1 MEDLIKEVKNLDQ
14 SLKSM
19 NTNSSTSLAK
29 IFEELKEIRK
39 SRQFL
44 SDQHEEAKERLAT
57 AENKIT
63 QLSKENN
70 DLTIRTCNLE
80 KDNKLLQMAMNDLEQ
95 YSCRDCV
102 EIKGIEYTA
111 HESTDEIAVNVAKKM
126 GLTLTK
132 ADISVSHRL
141 NYQVQ
146 EHSSFHDLQ
155 DLPPKIIAKFI
166 SRNVRDN
173 FTKNKKKKIKKEDRI
188 YINESLTKENRQIF
202 SNCLQYKKKHQF
214 KYIWTKNGKTLLKK
228 NDERKAIMISNT
240 DDLVSNCII

>member
-1 MEDLIKEVKNLDQ
+1 MCERGQ

-39 SRQFL
+39 SQQFL
-44 SDQHEEAKERLAT
+44 SDQYEEAKERLAT

-63 QLSKENN
+63 QLSKKNN

-80 KDNKLLQMAMNDLEQ
+80 KNNKLLQMAMNDLQQ
-95 YSCRDCV
+95 YSRRDCM

-111 HESTDEIAVNVAKKM
+111 NESTDEIVVNVAKKM
-126 GLTLTK
+126 GLTLAK

-141 NYQVQ
+141 NYQAQ
-146 EHSSFHDLQ
+146 EHSSFHDLE
-155 DLPPKIIAKFI
+155 DLPPKIIAKFM

-173 FTKNKKKKIKKEDRI
+173 FMKNKNIIKKEDRI

-202 SNCLQYKKKHQF
+202 NNCLRYKKKHQI
-214 KYIWTKNGKTLLKK
+214 KYIWTKNGKTLLK
-228 NDERKAIMISNT
+228 E
-240 DDLVSNCII
+240 

>member
-1 MEDLIKEVKNLDQ
+1 
-14 SLKSM
+14 
-19 NTNSSTSLAK
+19 
-29 IFEELKEIRK
+29 
-39 SRQFL
+39 
-44 SDQHEEAKERLAT
+44 
-57 AENKIT
+57 
-63 QLSKENN
+63 
-70 DLTIRTCNLE
+70 
-80 KDNKLLQMAMNDLEQ
+80 MAMNDLEQ
-95 YSCRDCV
+95 YSRRDCV

-111 HESTDEIAVNVAKKM
+111 NESTDEIVVNVAKKM

-141 NYQVQ
+141 NYQAQ

-173 FTKNKKKKIKKEDRI
+173 FMKNKNKIKKEDRI

-202 SNCLQYKKKHQF
+202 NNCLQYKKKHQF

-228 NDERKAIMISNT
+228 NDESKAIMISNT
-240 DDLVSNCII
+240 DDLVSNRII

>member
-29 IFEELKEIRK
+29 IFEKLKEIRK
-39 SRQFL
+39 SQQFL
-44 SDQHEEAKERLAT
+44 SDQYKEAKERLAT

-95 YSCRDCV
+95 YSRRDCV

-111 HESTDEIAVNVAKKM
+111 NESSDEIVVNVAKKM
-126 GLTLTK
+126 GL
-132 ADISVSHRL
+132 
-141 NYQVQ
+141 N
-146 EHSSFHDLQ
+146 
-155 DLPPKIIAKFI
+155 
-166 SRNVRDN
+166 
-173 FTKNKKKKIKKEDRI
+173 
-188 YINESLTKENRQIF
+188 
-202 SNCLQYKKKHQF
+202 SNQ
-214 KYIWTKNGKTLLKK
+214 
-228 NDERKAIMISNT
+228 S
-240 DDLVSNCII
+240 

>member
-39 SRQFL
+39 SQQFL
-44 SDQHEEAKERLAT
+44 SDQYEEAKERLAT

-63 QLSKENN
+63 QLSNN

-95 YSCRDCV
+95 YSRRDCV

-111 HESTDEIAVNVAKKM
+111 NESTDEIVVNVAKKM

-141 NYQVQ
+141 NYQAQ

-173 FTKNKKKKIKKEDRI
+173 FMKNKNKIKKEDRI

-202 SNCLQYKKKHQF
+202 NNCLQYKKKHQF

-228 NDERKAIMISNT
+228 NDESKAIMISNT
-240 DDLVSNCII
+240 DDLVSNRII